1 MTTTLQLLE
10 GYSAASLGLSLVIE
24 GFGTVFSTEAMPG
37 SYSADVAPFSQWAD
51 PTTGMVA
58 SGVLEQSIKLFAPD
72 ITASTITVRISDS
85 QGLLARSLL
94 AEALTTGHTTYLTS
108 SVAAGSTATINV
120 QSTTGFAA
128 SGIVYIGGEAIAYTG
143 KTASTF
149 TGITRGKYCVN
160 ATDAGA
166 IFAPTHLI
174 GNNVVLTA
182 RTSPAVTDFPRTFYG
197 RFCHLYLH
205 VRDPL
210 TGLFSKPSSATKIF
224 TGRIAAY
231 DDVGDGSISIQIKS
245 ALELLYKQVGSDQWH
260 GSVNAGGYLGTDS
273 SALVC
278 FRGAGATV
286 YSLFKDLGL
295 SGPYTHDELAAAVNA
310 QFRTNTWDSSWS
322 GGGAVINATDKW
334 TLELTDPGDGSP
346 ARYRIRCTSS
356 ASIGSPD
363 RILFAMHPIALALL
377 GFTEQGASATGTHT
391 GTGQRYAEVWLKRA
405 GTDDK
410 TFLADATYPPIV
422 YYFETLSTSP
432 PATVEVTDEVN
443 TFVVQG
449 PTDFTAWA
457 GSNGVVQVRGGK
469 YNAGVYAVIYT
480 HGSPSTLKVNG
491 SLNEKSGYFWS
502 VEQSLRDFTAVR
514 LGDATDPP
522 EARQVFYY
530 RGPAGQLLLKLLL
543 STGTSGH
550 NSATY
555 DTITTAGFGAG
566 VPASLLDIPSFE
578 ALDEVQVA
586 ILITEPKPLY
596 DYIEPILAA
605 AGRYIV
611 WKPRDSSSDFK
622 LSVVKPSLESA
633 YQSTWVL
640 NESNKAAPERPK
652 ATRAIDGVINRIVV
666 KYGQGITGDT
676 RNSITLTIDD
686 IPSQTDYGR
695 RRTVTIA
702 AGPVLNAPEVAS
714 QTLAAMLAY
723 FARPIATIERSFN
736 ASVFRMAPGD
746 SVTIIDNYVVD
757 PKTGTRGATLYA
769 WCLATR
775 FDLSTLKGTGQ
786 FVFLPE
792 KDVTKTGTW
801 APSARVDETAG
812 GSGYSGDVSKILTL
826 RPHEYSESSAATT
839 DPLRFNVGDKVR
851 VIAFDAA
858 APTTWVDTV
867 AARTSTTITL
877 TAGSGGLWDPTKRW
891 VVQYDD
897 FTTVGLGIQR
907 NAMFLEV
914 PPVPYEW
921 GHRPSVVLVRSYV
934 YSQGMERPNNLFNVV
949 GEPRSVH
956 EAHNLARGLNS
967 HLAFR
972 SRQVHLNEWLA
983 DQTVVGTTDTLK
995 FMQWVPFYGHYS
1007 SLGTRPLVVKVRG
1020 RQSGGGTATF
1030 TVSSS
1035 SAPPSGT
1042 AFASATY
1049 PKGKNSAV
1057 ITTTSG
1063 TNGWSAETTLACVP
1077 TNDGPDGMMGTWIT
1091 VTAKGSGGGI
1101 SAIFNQLFVCEA
1113 ALP

>member
-1 MTTTLQLLE
+1 MTTLQQLE
-10 GYSAASLGLSLVIE
+10 AYSSASLGLSLVIE
-24 GFGTVFSTEAMPG
+24 GFFAAFATEDMPG
-37 SYSADVAPFSQWAD
+37 SYSADVAPFSQWGD
-51 PTTGMVA
+51 PATGMVA
-58 SGVLEQSIKLFAPD
+58 SGVLEQGIKLFAPD
-72 ITASTITVRISDS
+72 ITASTVTVRISDS
-85 QGLLARSLL
+85 NGLLASSLL
-94 AEALTTGHTTYLTS
+94 CEAPTTGHTTYLTA
-108 SVAAGSTATINV
+108 SVDAGSTATINV

-128 SGIVYIGGEAIAYTG
+128 SGIIYIGGEAIAYTG
-143 KTASTF
+143 KTASSF

-160 ATDAGA
+160 ATDVGA
-166 IFAPTHLI
+166 TFAPAHLI

-210 TGLFSKPSSATKIF
+210 TQTFSKPSAATKIF
-224 TGRIAAY
+224 TGRIFSY
-231 DDVGDGSISIQIKS
+231 EDVGDGVISIQIKS
-245 ALELLYKQVGSDQWH
+245 ALELLYKQIGSDQWH
-260 GSVNAGGYLGTDS
+260 ASVNAGGYLGTDN

-286 YSLFKDLGL
+286 YSLFKDLAL
-295 SGPYTHDELAAAVNA
+295 SGPYSHDELAAVVNGR
-310 QFRTNTWDSSWS
+310 FRTNTWDSSWS
-322 GGGAVINATDKW
+322 GGGAVIAATDKW
-334 TLELTDPGDGSP
+334 GLELIDPGDGSP

-356 ASIGSPD
+356 ASIGNPD
-363 RILFAMHPIALALL
+363 RILFGMHPLALALL
-377 GFTEQGASATGTHT
+377 GFVEQGSVSTSTHT
-391 GTGQRYAEVWLKRA
+391 GTGQRYSEVWLKRA

-410 TFLADATYPPIV
+410 TFIADAPLPPIV
-422 YYFETLSTSP
+422 YYYETLSTSP

-443 TFVVQG
+443 SFVTQG
-449 PTDFTAWA
+449 AADFTAWA

-469 YNAGVYAVIYT
+469 YSAGIYAVTYMA
-480 HGSPSTLKVNG
+480 GAPSTLTVNG

-543 STGTSGH
+543 SSGTTGH

-555 DTITTAGFGAG
+555 DTISTSGFGAG
-566 VPASLLDIPSFE
+566 VPYSLVDVPSFE

-586 ILITEPKPLY
+586 ILIAEPKPLY

-605 AGRYIV
+605 AGRYII
-611 WKPRDSSSDFK
+611 WKPHDSSSDFK

-640 NESNKAAPERPK
+640 NESNKASPERTK
-652 ATRAIDGVINRIVV
+652 ATRAVDGLINRVVV
-666 KYGQGITGDT
+666 KFGQGITGDT
-676 RNSITLTIDD
+676 RNAIALTVDD

-695 RRTVTIA
+695 RRTVTIN

-723 FARPIATIERSFN
+723 FSRPIATVERSFN
-736 ASVFRMAPGD
+736 ASVFRMAPAD
-746 SVTIIDNYVVD
+746 SVTIVDNYVVD

-769 WCLATR
+769 WCLSTK
-775 FDLSTLKGTGQ
+775 FDLATLKGTGQ

-812 GSGYSGDVSKILTL
+812 GSGYSGDVTKILTIK
-826 RPHEYSESSAATT
+826 PHEYSDSVATA

-851 VIAFDAA
+851 VVAFDAA
-858 APTTWVDTV
+858 VPTTWVDV
-867 AARTSTTITL
+867 IAARSGTTL
-877 TAGSGGLWDPTKRW
+877 TLTTGSGGLWDPTKRW
-891 VVQYDD
+891 VVHFDD
-897 FTTVGLGIQR
+897 FTTVGLGNQR
-907 NAMFLEV
+907 NATFLEV
-914 PPVPYEW
+914 GPVPYEW
-921 GHRPSVVLVRSYV
+921 GHRPSVVLVRSWN
-934 YSQGMERPNNLFNVV
+934 YSQGMERPNNLCGVV

-956 EAHNLARGLNS
+956 EATNLARGLNN
-967 HLAFR
+967 HLAYR
-972 SRQVHLNEWLA
+972 SRQVHLNEWLG

-995 FMQWVPFYGHYS
+995 FMQWVPFYGHHS
-1007 SLGTRPLVVKVRG
+1007 SLGTRGLRVKVRG

-1030 TVSSS
+1030 TVASS
-1035 SAPPSGT
+1035 SAPPNGV
-1042 AFASATY
+1042 AFGAVTF
-1049 PKGKNSAV
+1049 PKGRNTAV

-1063 TNGWSAETTLACVP
+1063 TNVWSAETALACAP
-1077 TNDGPDGMMGTWIT
+1077 SNDGPDGMLGTWIT
-1091 VTAKGSGGGI
+1091 VMAKGSAGGI